1 MLQRVSFAT
10 IPLLLLAVAASGPAW
25 TEEQAE
31 PEKPKLEYLYMAL
44 KGVESD
50 DLAVAVERGLKAV
63 EGVQSLVWTSPRAE
77 AKIVRIVGQ
86 AADAKLLA
94 ACQSAGVPG
103 SILAIVQRELTLGKQ
118 MHCNGCVTKVTRALK
133 SVRGVKEVHVAEDR
147 IHVSVVYDS
156 KVATV
161 AQLERAVADVGYPVR
176 SDR

>member
-1 MLQRVSFAT
+1 MFQRLGIAT
-10 IPLLLLAVAASGPAW
+10 IPLLLLSIAAAHPAW
-25 TEEQAE
+25 AEEQAE
-31 PEKPKLEYLYMAL
+31 PEKPKLEYLYLAL

-50 DLAVAVERGLKAV
+50 ELAATLERGLRAV
-63 EGVQSLVWTSPRAE
+63 EGVQSMVWTSPRAE
-77 AKIVRIVGQ
+77 VKVVRIVGQ

-94 ACQSAGVPG
+94 ACQSASVAG

-133 SVRGVKEVHVAEDR
+133 AVRGVKEIHVAEDR

-176 SDR
+176 TDR